1 MSSTRTLVYVYGI
14 AEAPVAGRLSGIDG
28 GSVRWIAATNL
39 AAAVSDVPVA
49 EFDEAPL
56 NANVQDMG
64 WLGPRAVAHDA
75 VNGLLWERA
84 DAVVPLAFGTVFRD
98 DSGVRTLLEA
108 NQTSLCARLERV
120 RGRGEWVVAVYRR
133 APLDQAQLGVQSD
146 AVQALRAEIAAA
158 SAGRA
163 HLLRRRVAEL
173 EATERKRLDA
183 DAADAF
189 LAEAASLADGLFV
202 EPIPMQA
209 VERPLVRATL
219 LVPHGVG
226 ERTLPQLAERWQNQG
241 FEVSVTGPTPPYRF
255 TALDRDD

>member
-1 MSSTRTLVYVYGI
+1 MNTLVYVYGI
-14 AEAPVAGRLSGIDG
+14 AEAPVAGRLSGIDR
-28 GSVRWIAATNL
+28 GSVRWIATTNL
-39 AAAVSDVPVA
+39 AAAVSDVPAA

-84 DAVVPLAFGTVFRD
+84 DSVVPLAFGTVFRD

-108 NQTSLCARLERV
+108 NHTSFYARLERV
-120 RGRGEWVVAVYRR
+120 RGRGEWVVALYRR

-146 AVQALRAEIAAA
+146 AVQALQAEIAAA

-163 HLLRRRVAEL
+163 HLLRRRLSEL

-189 LAEAASLADGLFV
+189 LAEAGSLADGLFV
-202 EPIPMQA
+202 EPIPTQA
-209 VERPLVRATL
+209 V
-219 LVPHGVG
+219 
-226 ERTLPQLAERWQNQG
+226 
-241 FEVSVTGPTPPYRF
+241 
-255 TALDRDD
+255 